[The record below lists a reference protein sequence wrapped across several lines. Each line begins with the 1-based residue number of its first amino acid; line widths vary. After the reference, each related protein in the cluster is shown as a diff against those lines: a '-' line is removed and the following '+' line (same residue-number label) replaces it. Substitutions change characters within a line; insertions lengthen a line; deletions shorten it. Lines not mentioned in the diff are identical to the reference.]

1 MTEKNTI
8 TPFLSLPFKLERDA
22 PPFEGNDIKYPES
35 LVRHFLKEF
44 TKKGDAVFD
53 PFVGLG
59 TTLFVAEEM
68 GRIPYGVEA
77 DWQKYEWVAG
87 QLHHWMNIKEGD
99 SFDAPKLGFPK
110 LDFCMTSP
118 PFMPNHHKWNP
129 LFAGNPDK
137 AGYDVYLKR
146 LGSIFARLKPM
157 MKKNATIV
165 VQVDNV
171 AGRTYTPLVRDFST
185 VISKTFRA
193 ENEIIVKWENARAG
207 YDHTHC
213 LVFKNA

>member
-1 MTEKNTI
+1 MTQPS
-8 TPFLSLPFKLERDA
+8 PFISLPFKLERD
-22 PPFEGNDIKYPES
+22 PPSFEGNDIKYPES

-44 TKKGDAVFD
+44 TKKGDTVFD

-87 QLHHWMNIKEGD
+87 QLNHWMNIKEGD
-99 SFDAPKLGFPK
+99 SFDAAKMGFPK

-129 LFAGNPDK
+129 LFAGNPAK
-137 AGYDVYLKR
+137 AGYDIYLKR
-146 LGSIFARLKPM
+146 MGAIFARLKPL
-157 MKKNATIV
+157 MKKNAMLV

-171 AGRTYTPLVRDFST
+171 PGRSFTPLVRDFST
-185 VISKTFRA
+185 VISKSFRA

-213 LVFKNA
+213 LIFKNA